1 MEKIVCPYCGKAFT
15 LAEAQAKQSGV
26 LSEGKPEEEKKSAI
40 KERLFSLK
48 EHLQREQEQIILHLL
63 ALERKKTVQA
73 ATIAR
78 IDEAAALVDK
88 DDRKQAEEL
97 LRSCGWELDP

>member
-15 LAEAQAKQSGV
+15 LAEAGAKQYGV
-26 LSEGKPEEEKKSAI
+26 LSEEKPEEEKKSVI
-40 KERLFSLK
+40 KERQFNLK

-63 ALERKKTVQA
+63 ELERKKTVQA

>member
-1 MEKIVCPYCGKAFT
+1 MENIVCPYCGKAFS
-15 LAEAQAKQSGV
+15 LAEAGIKQSGV

-40 KERLFSLK
+40 KERLFNLK
-48 EHLQREQEQIILHLL
+48 QHLQREQEQIILHLL
-63 ALERKKTVQA
+63 ELERKKTVQA

-78 IDEAAALVDK
+78 IDEVAALVDK

-97 LRSCGWELDP
+97 LRSCGWELNP

>member
-15 LAEAQAKQSGV
+15 LAEAGAKQYGV
-26 LSEGKPEEEKKSAI
+26 LSEEKPEEEKKSVI
-40 KERLFSLK
+40 KERLFNLK

-63 ALERKKTVQA
+63 ELERKKTVQA